1 MVKGKILVWMRYYYL
16 TIQLEWF
23 LILCIY
29 HNMIAKVIFEIQFQ
43 VQYTTSFSYFHSVLQ
58 IDLQM
63 TLEPVT
69 RNVSFA
75 KYLSARQPVNLTVKH
90 LAGAFRIIP
99 VRSCFTTS
107 DSLAPDFY
115 DFISLLS
122 DDKGF
127 HLCQLFS

>member
-23 LILCIY
+23 LILYIY

-63 TLEPVT
+63 TLEPVR

-75 KYLSARQPVNLTVKH
+75 ETAAAGQPRGQTSS
-90 LAGAFRIIP
+90 RCIQD
-99 VRSCFTTS
+99 RSCFSFTTS

-115 DFISLLS
+115 DFISSLS

>member
-1 MVKGKILVWMRYYYL
+1 MVKGKILVWMRYVPNYSTRMISHTVHLSY
-16 TIQLEWF
+16 
-23 LILCIY
+23 
-29 HNMIAKVIFEIQFQ
+29 NMIAKVIFEIQFQ

-58 IDLQM
+58 NDLQM
-63 TLEPVT
+63 TLEPVR
-69 RNVSFA
+69 RNVSFV
-75 KYLSARQPVNLTVKH
+75 KYLAVRQPVNLAVKR